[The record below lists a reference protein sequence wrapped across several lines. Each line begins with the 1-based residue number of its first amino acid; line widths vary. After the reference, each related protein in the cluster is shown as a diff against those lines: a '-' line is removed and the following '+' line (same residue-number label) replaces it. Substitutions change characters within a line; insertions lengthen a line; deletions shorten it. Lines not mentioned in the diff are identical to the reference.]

1 MGLIVITYNYK
12 YFHIGILVY
21 TDGGIGASLACVQ
34 LTKAAL
40 QQALSVIF
48 PPDSSSKTPFY
59 ITTTTSKEIKEGIL
73 ECDTSLLVMPGGRD
87 IPYCEE
93 LNGEGNKKIRN
104 FVDNGGSY
112 LGICAGA
119 YYACEAIEFAK
130 GDHVYE
136 VCGER
141 ELKFY
146 PGLGIG
152 PVYPGFEYE
161 SNKGAKAIEIITSSD
176 LMDLSQKSRITVHY
190 DGGLYFAPPT
200 SVRTTPHIYGDTCQ
214 VLAYYPNEVYPSIV
228 SMTCGKGLV
237 VLSGVHIEAS
247 ATDLCNAY
255 PDDSYIEKITNDV
268 ATTEVDRGNLFSSVI
283 KLLLKTHTN

>member
-1 MGLIVITYNYK
+1 MGLVVIIYNYK
-12 YFHIGILVY
+12 YFPIGILVY

-48 PPDSSSKTPFY
+48 PPDSPSKNPFF

-73 ECDTSLLVMPGGRD
+73 ESDTSLLVMPGGRD

-93 LNGEGNKKIRN
+93 LNGEGNRRIRH

-130 GDHVYE
+130 GDPVYE
-136 VCGER
+136 VCGKR

-161 SNKGAKAIEIITSSD
+161 SNSGAKAIEIITSCD
-176 LMDLSQKSRITVHY
+176 LVDLSQKNRITVHY
-190 DGGLYFAPPT
+190 NGGLYFAPPT
-200 SVRTTPHIYGDTCQ
+200 SVPTTPHIYGDTRQ
-214 VLAYYPNEVYPSIV
+214 VLAYYPKEVYPAIV
-228 SMTCGKGLV
+228 SIICGKGLV

-247 ATDLCNAY
+247 ATGLCNAY
-255 PDDSYIEKITNDV
+255 PDDVYIEKIANDV
-268 ATTEVDRGNLFSSVI
+268 ETTELARGKLFSSVL
-283 KLLLKTHTN
+283 KLLLKTHKN